1 MSPASRILR
10 TLVRGYQWLVS
21 PILPPACRFH
31 PNCSAYA
38 VEAIDT
44 HGAVKGGWLMVR
56 RVARCHPW
64 NPGGYDPVPAPEQA
78 RWKP

>member
-1 MSPASRILR
+1 MNPASFILR

-44 HGAVKGGWLMVR
+44 HGALKGGWLMIK

-64 NPGGYDPVPAPEQA
+64 TPGGYDPVPSLNQA

>member
-1 MSPASRILR
+1 MSLASLILR
-10 TLVRGYQWLVS
+10 TLVRGYQGLVS

-44 HGAVKGGWLMVR
+44 HGAIKGGWLMVK

-64 NPGGYDPVPAPEQA
+64 NEGGYDPVPPTSKATP
-78 RWKP
+78 

>member
-1 MSPASRILR
+1 MTPASFILR

-64 NPGGYDPVPAPEQA
+64 NQGGYDPVPPLTPT

>member
-1 MSPASRILR
+1 MSPASLILR

-38 VEAIDT
+38 VEAIDS
-44 HGAVKGGWLMVR
+44 HGAVKGGWLMIK

-64 NPGGYDPVPAPEQA
+64 NAGGYDPVPPLNEP